1 MMSAASEV
9 YAEKQETARALL
21 VELGQLLDSHQQA
34 QAVKPSHWGYV
45 GDLAHVEE
53 RLKEVVGFL
62 RPVEEEDDD
71 SVERPD

>member
-1 MMSAASEV
+1 MSAANDV
-9 YAEKQETARALL
+9 YQEKQTAVARLL
-21 VELGQLLDSHQQA
+21 VELGQLAQAHGAQQA
-34 QAVKPSHWGYV
+34 QRPSDWGYV

>member
-1 MMSAASEV
+1 MSAASEV

-45 GDLAHVEE
+45 GDLAHVIDEL
-53 RLKEVVGFL
+53 RNLRGFMLPVGEHSQL
-62 RPVEEEDDD
+62 
-71 SVERPD
+71 